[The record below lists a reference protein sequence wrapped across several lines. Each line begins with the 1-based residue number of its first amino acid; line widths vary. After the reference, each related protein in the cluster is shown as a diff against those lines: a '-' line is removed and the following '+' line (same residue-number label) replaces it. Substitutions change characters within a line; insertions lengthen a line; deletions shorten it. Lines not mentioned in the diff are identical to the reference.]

1 MVITCENCESKFRLD
16 ESLIKES
23 GSKVR
28 CSNCQHIFT
37 AYRTSAAEEIS
48 PTLDLQEGD
57 LGQPDESS
65 EEPLDFDLFGSE
77 EGQDEEGFS
86 LEDFGFEEESAEQ
99 KASEEISVSEEEIT
113 AEDLGFEQ
121 APEPTSEPVSEEKGE
136 QEIDLDGLSLEEETP
151 AEDVPPVAEQA
162 EEEKIKAGEEISFED
177 LSLEEEPV
185 AEGVPEPTE
194 ELILEDE
201 PEEES
206 SFEDLSV
213 EKVEVDEEPT
223 EEWPAEEE
231 TAAIPEDAGVTLPEG
246 LPIASVEEGE
256 ETEEGIQDEIPPPPI
271 VEQLPERRRISM
283 PLMVALIIVLVGGGA
298 YAAYTILKSQ
308 NIEIPFLESLAGAGK
323 SETIDPGNIHISLL
337 ENLIAGE
344 FVESKSAGRLFVVKG
359 KIRSNYPATRNFIR
373 LKGVIYLKDGKIAQD
388 RIVYCGNV
396 LSDTDLQILDRQTIN
411 KRLGNRF
418 GQNKVNF
425 RVPNGKVLPFMV
437 VFFGL
442 PEELGEF
449 SVEVVGSIPA

>member
-48 PTLDLQEGD
+48 PTLDLQEED
-57 LGQPDESS
+57 PAQPDESS

-113 AEDLGFEQ
+113 AEDLGFEE
-121 APEPTSEPVSEEKGE
+121 APEPTPEPVSEEKGE
-136 QEIDLDGLSLEEETP
+136 QEIDLDGLSLKEETP
-151 AEDVPPVAEQA
+151 SEDIPPVAEQA

-177 LSLEEEPV
+177 LSVEE
-185 AEGVPEPTE
+185 
-194 ELILEDE
+194 
-201 PEEES
+201 
-206 SFEDLSV
+206 
-213 EKVEVDEEPT
+213 VEVEEEPT

-283 PLMVALIIVLVGGGA
+283 PLMVVLIIVLVGGGA

-323 SETIDPGNIHISLL
+323 SETIDPGNMHISLL

-359 KIRSNYPATRNFIR
+359 KIRSNYPETRNFIR
-373 LKGVIYLKDGKIAQD
+373 LKSVIYLKDGKIAQD
-388 RIVYCGNV
+388 RIIYCGNV
-396 LSDTDLQILDRQTIN
+396 LSDTDLQTLDRQTIN

-418 GQNKVNF
+418 GQNKLNF

-437 VFFGL
+437 VFFDL